1 MDLKMPGKRVRS
13 LLFVVGL
20 ALFFYLIWR
29 IGFDVLLANI
39 SRFGVWFPVILAV
52 GALWL
57 FLQTC
62 AWSIIQNTFF
72 KKVPFL
78 SLFRIRII
86 GDALNV
92 LLPSA
97 SLGGE
102 AARAYLL
109 KKAVPL
115 KEGIP
120 SVVFDKTVEF
130 VASTVFLAS
139 ALLLGSLFVH
149 LPEGLLAPTV
159 ICLAVTAA
167 GTVLLIVF
175 SVRGVCATLARITA
189 RWPRARK
196 WVEARKEH
204 LEALD
209 ENLRLLYRKGHFKTA
224 AAVGLHFL
232 GRVAGAAEVF
242 IILRVL
248 GFIASPVQAIFI
260 YSVIVIINTAF
271 FILPGQ
277 WGVTESAGM
286 LLLAAMGQPAAIGLS
301 LGVIRRIRKLVFVG
315 LAFGLYFIDN
325 KGGGISRR

>member
-1 MDLKMPGKRVRS
+1 MSLKMPGKGARS
-13 LLFVVGL
+13 LLFAAGL

-39 SRFGVWFPVILAV
+39 SRFGLWFLAILAV
-52 GALWL
+52 GTSWL
-57 FLQTC
+57 FFQTC
-62 AWSIIQNTFF
+62 AWSVIQNAFF
-72 KKVPFL
+72 TKVSFL
-78 SLFRIRII
+78 SLFRIKII

-109 KKAVPL
+109 KRAVPL
-115 KEGIP
+115 KQGIP
-120 SVVFDKTVEF
+120 SVVFDKTVEYA
-130 VASTVFLAS
+130 ASTVFLALG
-139 ALLLGSLFVH
+139 LLLGSLFVR

-159 ICLAVTAA
+159 ICLAVTTA
-167 GTVLLIVF
+167 GVILLIVF
-175 SVRGVCATLARITA
+175 SVRGVCGTLARITA
-189 RWPRARK
+189 RLPRVRK

-209 ENLRLLYRKGHFKTA
+209 ENLRLLYRKGHLKTA

-232 GRVAGAAEVF
+232 ARVAGATEVL

-248 GFIASPVQAIFI
+248 GVPVSPVQAVFI
-260 YSVIVIINTAF
+260 YSVVVIINTVF

-277 WGVTESAGM
+277 WGITESAGM
-286 LLLAAMGQPAAIGLS
+286 LLLEALGQPAAIGLS

-325 KGGGISRR
+325 KSGGVPRR

>member
-1 MDLKMPGKRVRS
+1 MTLKMPGKRLRT
-13 LLFVVGL
+13 LLFAVGL
-20 ALFFYLIWR
+20 TLFFYLIWR

-39 SRFGVWFPVILAV
+39 SRFGIWFLAILAV

-57 FLQTC
+57 LLQTC
-62 AWSIIQNTFF
+62 AWGIIQNTFF
-72 KKVPFL
+72 KKVPFPA
-78 SLFRIRII
+78 LFRIKII

-109 KKAVPL
+109 KRAVPL

-232 GRVAGAAEVF
+232 GRVAGAAEVL
-242 IILRVL
+242 IVLRVL
-248 GFIASPVQAIFI
+248 GVPVSPVQALFI

-286 LLLAAMGQPAAIGLS
+286 LLLEALGQPAAIGLS

-325 KGGGISRR
+325 SGRGLPRR

>member
-1 MDLKMPGKRVRS
+1 MTLKMPGKRLRS
-13 LLFVVGL
+13 LLFAVGL

-39 SRFGVWFPVILAV
+39 SRFGIWFLAILAV

-57 FLQTC
+57 LLQTC
-62 AWSIIQNTFF
+62 AWGIIQNTFF
-72 KKVPFL
+72 KKVPFPA
-78 SLFRIRII
+78 LFRIKVI

-109 KKAVPL
+109 KRAVPL

-209 ENLRLLYRKGHFKTA
+209 ENLRLIYRKGHFKTA
-224 AAVGLHFL
+224 AAIGLHFL
-232 GRVAGAAEVF
+232 GRVAGAAEVL

-248 GFIASPVQAIFI
+248 GVPVSPVQALFI

-286 LLLAAMGQPAAIGLS
+286 LLLEALGQPAAIGLS

-325 KGGGISRR
+325 RGGGHPRR

>member
-1 MDLKMPGKRVRS
+1 MKFKMPGKGARS
-13 LLFVVGL
+13 LLFAAGV

-39 SRFGVWFPVILAV
+39 SRFGAWFLAILGI
-52 GALWL
+52 GASWL

-62 AWSIIQNTFF
+62 AWSVIQNAFF

-78 SLFRIRII
+78 SLFRIKII

-115 KEGIP
+115 KQGIP
-120 SVVFDKTVEF
+120 SIVFDKTVEF
-130 VASTVFLAS
+130 AASTVFLALG
-139 ALLLGSLFVH
+139 LLLGSLFVR

-159 ICLAVTAA
+159 ICLAVTTA
-167 GTVLLIVF
+167 GVVLLVVF

-189 RWPRARK
+189 RLPRVRK
-196 WVEARKEH
+196 WVEAREEH

-209 ENLRLLYRKGHFKTA
+209 ENLRLLYRKGHLKTA
-224 AAVGLHFL
+224 SAVGFHFL
-232 GRVAGAAEVF
+232 GRLAGAAEVL
-242 IILRVL
+242 IVLRVL
-248 GFIASPVQAIFI
+248 GVPVGPVQAVFI
-260 YSVIVIINTAF
+260 YSVIVIINTVF

-277 WGVTESAGM
+277 WGVTESASM
-286 LLLAAMGQPAAIGLS
+286 LLLQAMGQPAAIGLS
-301 LGVIRRIRKLVFVG
+301 LGVIRRIRKLAFVA
-315 LAFGLYFIDN
+315 LAFGLYFVDN
-325 KGGGISRR
+325 KSGGVPRR

>member
-1 MDLKMPGKRVRS
+1 MRIKMPGKGARS
-13 LLFVVGL
+13 LLVAAGV

-39 SRFGVWFPVILAV
+39 SRFGFWFLAILAI

-57 FLQTC
+57 VLQTC
-62 AWSIIQNTFF
+62 AWSLIQNACST
-72 KKVPFL
+72 KVPFL
-78 SLFRIRII
+78 SLLRIKII
-86 GDALNV
+86 GDAFNV

-102 AARAYLL
+102 AIRAYLL

-120 SVVFDKTVEF
+120 GILFDKTVEF

-139 ALLLGSLFVH
+139 GLLLGSLFVR

-159 ICLAVTAA
+159 ICLVVTTA
-167 GTVLLIVF
+167 GIVLLIIF
-175 SVRGVCATLARITA
+175 SVQGVCATLARVAA
-189 RWPRARK
+189 RFPRVRK
-196 WVEARKEH
+196 WVESRKEH

-209 ENLRLLYRKGHFKTA
+209 ENLRLLYRKGHLKTVA
-224 AAVGLHFL
+224 AIALHFL
-232 GRVAGAAEVF
+232 ARAAGAVEVL

-248 GFIASPVQAIFI
+248 GVPVGPAQAVFI
-260 YSVIVIINTAF
+260 YSVIVIINTVF

-277 WGVTESAGM
+277 WGVTESASV
-286 LLLAAMGQPAAIGLS
+286 LLLQALGQPAAIGLS

-315 LAFGLYFIDN
+315 LAFGLFFVHNRGRGLPRI
-325 KGGGISRR
+325 

>member
-1 MDLKMPGKRVRS
+1 MSLKMPGKGARS
-13 LLFVVGL
+13 LLFAAGL
-20 ALFFYLIWR
+20 GLFFYLIWR

-39 SRFGVWFPVILAV
+39 SRFGVWFLAIV
-52 GALWL
+52 AIGASWL
-57 FLQTC
+57 FFQTW
-62 AWSIIQNTFF
+62 AWSIIQNAFF

-78 SLFRIRII
+78 SLFRIKII

-120 SVVFDKTVEF
+120 SILFDKTVEF
-130 VASTVFLAS
+130 VASTVFLALG
-139 ALLLGSLFVH
+139 LLFGSLFVP

-159 ICLAVTAA
+159 ICLAVTTA
-167 GTVLLIVF
+167 GVVLLVIF
-175 SVRGVCATLARITA
+175 SVRGVCGTLARITA
-189 RWPRARK
+189 RFPRVRK

-209 ENLRLLYRKGHFKTA
+209 ENLRLLYRKGHLKTA
-224 AAVGLHFL
+224 AAIGLHFL
-232 GRVAGAAEVF
+232 GRLAGAAEVL

-248 GFIASPVQAIFI
+248 GAPVNLVQAVFI
-260 YSVIVIINTAF
+260 YSVIVIINTVF

-277 WGVTESAGM
+277 WGVTESAS
-286 LLLAAMGQPAAIGLS
+286 LLLLEALGRPAAIGLS

-325 KGGGISRR
+325 KRGGVPRR

>member
-1 MDLKMPGKRVRS
+1 MRLKMPGKWIRS
-13 LLFVVGL
+13 LLVAAGVS
-20 ALFFYLIWR
+20 LFFFLIWQ
-29 IGFDVLLANI
+29 IGFEAILANI
-39 SRFGVWFPVILAV
+39 RRFGVWFLAILAV

-57 FLQTC
+57 FFQTC
-62 AWSIIQNTFF
+62 AWSIIQNALF

-78 SLFRIRII
+78 SLFRIKII

-109 KKAVPL
+109 KKTIPL

-120 SVVFDKTVEF
+120 GIVFDKTVEF

-139 ALLLGSLFVH
+139 GLLLGSLFVR

-159 ICLAVTAA
+159 ICLAVTTA
-167 GTVLLIVF
+167 GIVLLVVF

-189 RWPRARK
+189 RFPRVRK
-196 WVEARKEH
+196 WVEGREEH

-209 ENLRLLYRKGHFKTA
+209 ENLRLLYRRGHLKTA
-224 AAVGLHFL
+224 AAAGFHFL
-232 GRVAGAAEVF
+232 ARLVGSFEVL

-248 GFIASPVQAIFI
+248 GVPVGLIQAVFI

-277 WGVTESAGM
+277 WGVTESASM
-286 LLLAAMGQPAAIGLS
+286 LLLQAMGRPAAIGLS
-301 LGVIRRIRKLVFVG
+301 LGVIRRIRKLVFVA
-315 LAFGLYFIDN
+315 LAFGLYFVDN
-325 KGGGISRR
+325 KGKGVPRL

>member
-1 MDLKMPGKRVRS
+1 MSLKMPGKGARS
-13 LLFVVGL
+13 LLFAAGL
-20 ALFFYLIWR
+20 GLFFYLIWR

-39 SRFGVWFPVILAV
+39 SRFGVWFLAIIAI
-52 GALWL
+52 GASWL
-57 FLQTC
+57 FFQTW
-62 AWSIIQNTFF
+62 AWSIIQNAFF

-78 SLFRIRII
+78 SLFRIKII

-120 SVVFDKTVEF
+120 SILFDKTVEF
-130 VASTVFLAS
+130 VASTVFLALG
-139 ALLLGSLFVH
+139 LLLGSLFVP

-159 ICLAVTAA
+159 ICLAVTTA
-167 GTVLLIVF
+167 GVVLLVIF
-175 SVRGVCATLARITA
+175 SVRGVCGALARITA
-189 RWPRARK
+189 RFPRVRK
-196 WVEARKEH
+196 WVEPRKEH

-209 ENLRLLYRKGHFKTA
+209 ENLRLLYRKGHLKTA
-224 AAVGLHFL
+224 AAIGIHFL
-232 GRVAGAAEVF
+232 GRLAGAAEVL

-248 GFIASPVQAIFI
+248 GAPVNLVQAVFI
-260 YSVIVIINTAF
+260 YSVIVIINTVF

-277 WGVTESAGM
+277 WGVTESAS
-286 LLLAAMGQPAAIGLS
+286 LLLLEALGRPAAIGLS

-325 KGGGISRR
+325 KSGEVSRR

>member
-1 MDLKMPGKRVRS
+1 MSLKMPGKGARS
-13 LLFVVGL
+13 LLFAAGL

-39 SRFGVWFPVILAV
+39 SRFGLWFLAILAV
-52 GALWL
+52 GTSWL
-57 FLQTC
+57 FFQTC
-62 AWSIIQNTFF
+62 AWSVIQNAFF
-72 KKVPFL
+72 TKVPFL
-78 SLFRIRII
+78 SLFRIKII

-109 KKAVPL
+109 KRAVPL
-115 KEGIP
+115 KQGIP
-120 SVVFDKTVEF
+120 SIVFDKTVEYA
-130 VASTVFLAS
+130 ASTVFLAS
-139 ALLLGSLFVH
+139 GLLLGSLFVR

-159 ICLAVTAA
+159 ICLAVTTA
-167 GTVLLIVF
+167 GVILLIVF
-175 SVRGVCATLARITA
+175 SVRGVCGTLARITA
-189 RWPRARK
+189 RLPRVRK

-209 ENLRLLYRKGHFKTA
+209 ENLRLLYRKGHLKTA

-232 GRVAGAAEVF
+232 ARIAGATEVL

-248 GFIASPVQAIFI
+248 GVPVSPVQAVFI
-260 YSVIVIINTAF
+260 YSVVVIINTVF

-277 WGVTESAGM
+277 WGITESAGM
-286 LLLAAMGQPAAIGLS
+286 LLLEALGQPAAIGLS

-325 KGGGISRR
+325 KSGGAPRR

>member
-1 MDLKMPGKRVRS
+1 MKLKMPGKRIRS
-13 LLFVVGL
+13 LLVAAGVV
-20 ALFFYLIWR
+20 LFFYLIWR
-29 IGFDVLLANI
+29 IGFDAILANVR
-39 SRFGVWFPVILAV
+39 RFGVWFLVILAV
-52 GALWL
+52 GASWL
-57 FLQTC
+57 FFQTC
-62 AWSIIQNTFF
+62 AWSIIQNAFF
-72 KKVPFL
+72 KKVRFL
-78 SLFRIRII
+78 ALFRIKII

-130 VASTVFLAS
+130 VASTAFLVLG
-139 ALLLGSLFVH
+139 LLLGSLFVR

-159 ICLAVTAA
+159 ICLAVTTA
-167 GTVLLIVF
+167 GVIFLVVF

-189 RWPRARK
+189 RLPRVRK
-196 WVEARKEH
+196 WVEGRKEH

-209 ENLRLLYRKGHFKTA
+209 ENLRLLYRRGHLKTA
-224 AAVGLHFL
+224 SAVALHFL
-232 GRVAGAAEVF
+232 GRLAGSVEVL
-242 IILRVL
+242 IVLRVL
-248 GFIASPVQAIFI
+248 GVPVGLIQAVFI
-260 YSVIVIINTAF
+260 YSVIVIINTVF

-277 WGVTESAGM
+277 WGVTESASM
-286 LLLAAMGQPAAIGLS
+286 LLLQALGWPAAVGLS

-315 LAFGLYFIDN
+315 LAFGLYFVDN
-325 KGGGISRR
+325 EEQGLPRR